1 MEFIFALMLSFVPVS
16 IWKGPKMLTVG
27 HFRDWNT
34 QAQAVVVVSSILP
47 GGVLHH
53 KVFDCQSTFAVE
65 QRV

>member
-1 MEFIFALMLSFVPVS
+1 MEWIFALMLSFMPVS
-16 IWKGPKMLTVG
+16 MWKGPKMLTVG

-53 KVFDCQSTFAVE
+53 KVFDCQSTFTVE